1 MIIFLATINEETD
14 MIAVGDKAPHFQLPD
29 HLRREVSLASFA
41 GKHNVMLLFYPLD
54 FTPT

>member
-1 MIIFLATINEETD
+1 METIPQETN
-14 MIAVGDKAPHFQLPD
+14 MIAVGDKAPPFQLTD